1 MFAPRGRRTD
11 CAKRITVNGETVDSP
26 AFNVE
31 GNEKI
36 LLDGEKL
43 PAVEST
49 RLWLYYKPTGLLTTH
64 KDTSNRPTVFDN
76 LPAGLPRVISVGR
89 LDLNS
94 EGLLLLTNNGE
105 LSRTLE
111 LPQNGWSRRYK
122 VKVHGRVS
130 QAKIDSLA
138 DGVTVDGVAYGPV
151 KILLG
156 ETQGTNTWL
165 TITLQEGKNR
175 EIRRLMKY
183 IGLEVARLIRLS
195 YGPFQLGSLKKAKCA
210 RFRKSSERTARR
222 QIPVMRIIG
231 GLYRGKNFFRR
242 VQFTF
247 VPLPIRR
254 AKLFLTFYT
263 ANFPS
268 RGINFESPTFLPAAA
283 RLRSR
288 RFPAACG
295 MQPWQTLTSPTRHA
309 MLRFFRPK
317 NKIRLLKAD
326 AARLPA
332 ADAPF
337 DLIFLDA
344 PYHKGLSEK
353 RWLRFCGKTGWPKTL
368 YAWWNWPVT
377 KPLPFRPDCKR
388 LTTAAT
394 ASAVLFFSAN
404 KQLDFLSKKS
414 IIITVQLNYLHYDF
428 NFT

>member
-1 MFAPRGRRTD
+1 MSERLAKFIARSGVCSRR
-11 CAKRITVNGETVDSP
+11 AAEELIAQKRITVNGETVDSP

-165 TITLQEGKNR
+165 TITRQEGKNR

-195 YGPFQLGSLKKAKCA
+195 YGPFQLGSLKKGEVREVPQKVLKEQLGDK
-210 RFRKSSERTARR
+210 FR
-222 QIPVMRIIG
+222 
-231 GLYRGKNFFRR
+231 L
-242 VQFTF
+242 
-247 VPLPIRR
+247 
-254 AKLFLTFYT
+254 
-263 ANFPS
+263 
-268 RGINFESPTFLPAAA
+268 
-283 RLRSR
+283 
-288 RFPAACG
+288 
-295 MQPWQTLTSPTRHA
+295 
-309 MLRFFRPK
+309 
-317 NKIRLLKAD
+317 
-326 AARLPA
+326 
-332 ADAPF
+332 
-337 DLIFLDA
+337 
-344 PYHKGLSEK
+344 
-353 RWLRFCGKTGWPKTL
+353 
-368 YAWWNWPVT
+368 
-377 KPLPFRPDCKR
+377 
-388 LTTAAT
+388 
-394 ASAVLFFSAN
+394 
-404 KQLDFLSKKS
+404 
-414 IIITVQLNYLHYDF
+414 
-428 NFT
+428 

>member
-1 MFAPRGRRTD
+1 MSERLAKFIARSGVCSRR
-11 CAKRITVNGETVDSP
+11 AAEELIAQKRITVNGETVDSP

-111 LPQNGWSRRYK
+111 LPQNGWGRRYK

-195 YGPFQLGSLKKAKCA
+195 YGPFQLGSLKKGEVREVPQKVLKEQLGDK
-210 RFRKSSERTARR
+210 FR
-222 QIPVMRIIG
+222 
-231 GLYRGKNFFRR
+231 L
-242 VQFTF
+242 
-247 VPLPIRR
+247 
-254 AKLFLTFYT
+254 
-263 ANFPS
+263 
-268 RGINFESPTFLPAAA
+268 
-283 RLRSR
+283 
-288 RFPAACG
+288 
-295 MQPWQTLTSPTRHA
+295 
-309 MLRFFRPK
+309 
-317 NKIRLLKAD
+317 
-326 AARLPA
+326 
-332 ADAPF
+332 
-337 DLIFLDA
+337 
-344 PYHKGLSEK
+344 
-353 RWLRFCGKTGWPKTL
+353 
-368 YAWWNWPVT
+368 
-377 KPLPFRPDCKR
+377 
-388 LTTAAT
+388 
-394 ASAVLFFSAN
+394 
-404 KQLDFLSKKS
+404 
-414 IIITVQLNYLHYDF
+414 
-428 NFT
+428 